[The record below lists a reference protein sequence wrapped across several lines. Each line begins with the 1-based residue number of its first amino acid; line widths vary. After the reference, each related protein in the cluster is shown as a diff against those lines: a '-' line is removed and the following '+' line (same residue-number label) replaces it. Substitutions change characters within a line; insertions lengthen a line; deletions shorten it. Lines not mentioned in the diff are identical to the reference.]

1 MSKGLFITGT
11 STDVGKTYVT
21 GLILKKLQSA
31 SLSAAYYKAAM
42 SGNVRSSDGS
52 LLPGDAIHVKTV
64 SGIPQPVET
73 MCPYVYEAALSPHLA
88 ARLEGRSVALER
100 VLEDFQ
106 AVSRS
111 YDYVVMEGSGGILC
125 PIRFDETEK
134 LWLPDVIKACS
145 LSCLIVA
152 DAGLGTINHVALTA
166 FYLKEHGIP
175 IKGILFNR
183 YIPGD
188 LMHEDNVRMCE
199 YLTGVKVVARI
210 PEGATELPI
219 SPKDLTTL
227 FDHIKE
233 D

>member
-1 MSKGLFITGT
+1 M
-11 STDVGKTYVT
+11 
-21 GLILKKLQSA
+21 
-31 SLSAAYYKAAM
+31 
-42 SGNVRSSDGS
+42 
-52 LLPGDAIHVKTV
+52 
-64 SGIPQPVET
+64 
-73 MCPYVYEAALSPHLA
+73 
-88 ARLEGRSVALER
+88 
-100 VLEDFQ
+100 
-106 AVSRS
+106 
-111 YDYVVMEGSGGILC
+111 
-125 PIRFDETEK
+125 
-134 LWLPDVIKACS
+134 
-145 LSCLIVA
+145 
-152 DAGLGTINHVALTA
+152 ALTA

-210 PEGATELPI
+210 PEGATELPM